1 MSTAPQPLQA
11 LIILFFSFLNTSS
24 FVSFR
29 KTLYANAIKR
39 IMCDE
44 MPSLILSKDVY
55 ANFKSLKN
63 CHHYFPRRTHNTS
76 VTFKCF
82 LFQMFSHFWFLILTC
97 HQIPAV
103 SFSFGLRFYICPMR
117 GWAKQHPGHL

>member
-1 MSTAPQPLQA
+1 MFLLLFFKEKPRNPGEKPELSTAPQPLQV
-11 LIILFFSFLNTSS
+11 LIILFFSFLNASS

-55 ANFKSLKN
+55 AHFVLSPQKTAITISQGG
-63 CHHYFPRRTHNTS
+63 PITH
-76 VTFKCF
+76 
-82 LFQMFSHFWFLILTC
+82 L
-97 HQIPAV
+97 
-103 SFSFGLRFYICPMR
+103 
-117 GWAKQHPGHL
+117 

>member
-1 MSTAPQPLQA
+1 MITSIFQEKPDGEKPELSTAPQPLQA

-55 ANFKSLKN
+55 ANFKS
-63 CHHYFPRRTHNTS
+63 
-76 VTFKCF
+76 
-82 LFQMFSHFWFLILTC
+82 
-97 HQIPAV
+97 
-103 SFSFGLRFYICPMR
+103 
-117 GWAKQHPGHL
+117 